1 MIPSVKAERVL
12 DSDAVANQ
20 PVPLAVR
27 GAFDEGEVV
36 ILAVKPSGWYVFLL
50 SAPIMLIA
58 AIVAGGLVI
67 SVRVFELPV
76 PGRLAVLVPICM
88 VAACLR
94 LFWACSQWT
103 GRLYV
108 LTNRRALR
116 VTKGLLR
123 TETFSC
129 PLTLVKSLSIHTS
142 TGEKF
147 FGLSTLDFEIEQR
160 DASDGLWTCLAN
172 AADVETVVAEA
183 VSRVR

>member
-1 MIPSVKAERVL
+1 MIPSVKSERVM
-12 DSDAVANQ
+12 DSNAVEHQ
-20 PVPLAVR
+20 VVPQALQGVV
-27 GAFDEGEVV
+27 DEGEMV

-58 AIVAGGLVI
+58 AIVAGALVI

-76 PGRLAVLVPICM
+76 PGRLAVLVPVCM
-88 VAACLR
+88 VAVCLR
-94 LFWACSQWT
+94 FFWGCSQWS

-129 PLTLVKSLSIHTS
+129 PLNLVKSLSIHTS

-147 FGLSTLDFEIEQR
+147 FGLSSLNFEIEQT

-172 AADVETVVAEA
+172 AADVERIVAEA
-183 VSRVR
+183 VGRVR